1 MADDRELSANEQSRL
16 RHVETDV
23 LIPKIMREK
32 AKDLCKDYVKG
43 ACCNAFIAL
52 EFTCILNFSYPVT
65 ETHLIVSQEVCMCA
79 CIVLI
84 DCVY

>member
-23 LIPKIMREK
+23 LIPKMREK

-43 ACCNAFIAL
+43 ACFNAFIAL

-79 CIVLI
+79 
-84 DCVY
+84 